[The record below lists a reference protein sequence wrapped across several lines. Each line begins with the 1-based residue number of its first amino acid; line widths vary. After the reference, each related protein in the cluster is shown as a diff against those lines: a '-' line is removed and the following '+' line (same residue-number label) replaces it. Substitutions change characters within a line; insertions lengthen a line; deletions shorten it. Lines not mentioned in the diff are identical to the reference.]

1 MSKTFIIRFHHL
13 AYDDYKVTADSK
25 EQAIEMIKSGEH
37 GYYHHETDFLYN
49 NESWFGGIYQVLDDG
64 YWSDELTTPKEKK
77 AIKKLYEGEIKLELL
92 KKVVQQIKA
101 DEAMEDY
108 TAIEELLSDVPK
120 EKLLGFLKEDSNE

>member
-1 MSKTFIIRFHHL
+1 MDGNL
-13 AYDDYKVTADSK
+13 
-25 EQAIEMIKSGEH
+25 
-37 GYYHHETDFLYN
+37 
-49 NESWFGGIYQVLDDG
+49 WFGGIYQVLDDG

>member
-13 AYDDYKVTADSK
+13 AYDDYKVTADNK

-37 GYYHHETDFLYN
+37 GYYHHETDFVYN

-77 AIKKLYEGEIKLELL
+77 AIKKLYPCSLE
-92 KKVVQQIKA
+92 VI
-101 DEAMEDY
+101 
-108 TAIEELLSDVPK
+108 
-120 EKLLGFLKEDSNE
+120 KEDSDE

>member
-1 MSKTFIIRFHHL
+1 MLYGSENKFHVIYEIGEDGKWIDVIKQPL
-13 AYDDYKVTADSK
+13 VK
-25 EQAIEMIKSGEH
+25 EDNSA
-37 GYYHHETDFLYN
+37 
-49 NESWFGGIYQVLDDG
+49 
-64 YWSDELTTPKEKK
+64 
-77 AIKKLYEGEIKLELL
+77 LL